1 MPKKEIL
8 ELNLSLTL
16 EKNGEDLTLLA
27 VTVEGEEIPI
37 EVEESIEE
45 YFEDE
50 TILGVDQT
58 TALAVGMGLL
68 GIGQGK

>member
-37 EVEESIEE
+37 EVEESVEE

-50 TILGVDQT
+50 TILGVDKT